1 MLNVMKKDDHIE
13 VFDTKKI
20 QEAILASAR
29 KILSNEEE
37 YDMQQKALIIANE
50 VARFLNSTEDEN
62 AVIMTSKI
70 HNVVL
75 EILSKEWEVVG
86 ASYGMYRNYRKQMA
100 KTFLKSYEES
110 ETVLHDG
117 DKENANKDSDL
128 NSTKQALIAN
138 NNMRGYMETFEM
150 DKDWI
155 EAHKQGW
162 IHIHDLAERYLRQQ
176 NCCLFNMAGLLDGG
190 FQLNGTVYAEPKH
203 FDSAINV
210 VGDVTLFAS
219 AQQYGGFTIPEID
232 TVLAK
237 YAEKSYQ
244 SNLKFILDKFGDIA
258 NEDIV
263 ETLEQAA
270 YDMTVREL
278 EQGFQGFETKL
289 NTISNSLG
297 QIPFVTITF
306 GLDTTQ
312 WGREISKAILNV
324 RIKGIGEN
332 KSTAV
337 FPKLSFLHRKEINGS
352 PESPNYDIKQLGIQC
367 SRLRLYPDWLSLDS
381 GNLAEV
387 YERSNQV
394 VSGMGCR
401 AYLSPFWDEQGN
413 EIYTGRSNIGA
424 VTLNLPKIGLESK
437 GDWNKFFDLIDKYSD
452 IVFAIHEDYYTKIS
466 KTKGSSNPLYFC
478 EGGAWTKV
486 GYDEEVGKIYEAST
500 ASLGYIGIY
509 ETLKAMDVPKEEYLK
524 YGTKIVAY
532 LKKLTEK
539 ATINYNH
546 LYALYST
553 PAESLCYRFQK
564 INRKDYG
571 VIEDVTDREYITNSF
586 HVPVWEDV
594 SVPEKIAFEAP
605 FHKLAT
611 GGRISYNEFVYGV
624 DNSVLEQA
632 INFAM
637 ENGMYYGVNVVAGTC
652 NQCGYSGDFHD
663 NCPKCGTHDITVVTR
678 VCGYLSFDQIHGD
691 SRYNPGKQKEVKE
704 RVKHNF
710 K

>member
-1 MLNVMKKDDHIE
+1 MLNVMKKDGHIE

-258 NEDIV
+258 NEDV
-263 ETLEQAA
+263 METLEQAA

-401 AYLSPFWDEQGN
+401 AYLSPFWNEQGN

-571 VIEDVTDREYITNSF
+571 VIKDVTDREYITNSF

-637 ENGMYYGVNVVAGTC
+637 EKGMYYGVNVVAGTC

-678 VCGYLSFDQIHGD
+678 VCGLTIKS
-691 SRYNPGKQKEVKE
+691 SL
-704 RVKHNF
+704 
-710 K
+710 

>member
-1 MLNVMKKDDHIE
+1 MLNVMKKDGHIE

-150 DKDWI
+150 DKDWV

-244 SNLKFILDKFGDIA
+244 SNLKFILDKFGDIT
-258 NEDIV
+258 NEDIM
-263 ETLEQAA
+263 ETLEQTA

-509 ETLKAMDVPKEEYLK
+509 ETLKAMNVPKEEYLK

-637 ENGMYYGVNVVAGTC
+637 EKGMYYGVNVVAGTC

-678 VCGYLSFDQIHGD
+678 VCGLTIKS
-691 SRYNPGKQKEVKE
+691 SL
-704 RVKHNF
+704 
-710 K
+710 

>member
-1 MLNVMKKDDHIE
+1 MLNVMKKDGHIE

-150 DKDWI
+150 DKDWV

-244 SNLKFILDKFGDIA
+244 SNLKFILDKFGNIT
-258 NEDIV
+258 NEDIM
-263 ETLEQAA
+263 ETLEQTA

-424 VTLNLPKIGLESK
+424 VTLNLPKIGLEAK
-437 GDWNKFFDLIDKYSD
+437 GDWNKFFDLVDKYSD
-452 IVFAIHEDYYTKIS
+452 IIFAIHEDYYTKIS

-509 ETLKAMDVPKEEYLK
+509 ETLKAMNVPKEEYLK
-524 YGTKIVAY
+524 HGTKIVAY

-637 ENGMYYGVNVVAGTC
+637 EKGMYYGVNVVAGTC

>member
-1 MLNVMKKDDHIE
+1 MLNVMKKDGHIE

-244 SNLKFILDKFGDIA
+244 SNLKFILDKFGDITD
-258 NEDIV
+258 EDIM
-263 ETLEQAA
+263 ETLEQTA

-424 VTLNLPKIGLESK
+424 VTLNLPKIGLEAK
-437 GDWNKFFDLIDKYSD
+437 GDWNKFFDLVDKYSD
-452 IVFAIHEDYYTKIS
+452 IIFAIHEDYYTKIS

-509 ETLKAMDVPKEEYLK
+509 ETLKAMNVSKEEYLK

-594 SVPEKIAFEAP
+594 SVPEKIASEAP

-637 ENGMYYGVNVVAGTC
+637 EKGMYYGVNVVAGTC

-678 VCGYLSFDQIHGD
+678 VCGLTIKS
-691 SRYNPGKQKEVKE
+691 SL
-704 RVKHNF
+704 
-710 K
+710 

>member
-1 MLNVMKKDDHIE
+1 MLKVMKKDGHIE

-138 NNMRGYMETFEM
+138 NNMRGYMKTFEM

-244 SNLKFILDKFGDIA
+244 SNLKFILDKFGDIT
-258 NEDIV
+258 NEDIM
-263 ETLEQAA
+263 ETLEQTA
-270 YDMTVREL
+270 YEMTVREL

-509 ETLKAMDVPKEEYLK
+509 ETLKAMNVPKEEYLK
-524 YGTKIVAY
+524 HGTKIVAY

>member
-1 MLNVMKKDDHIE
+1 MLNVMKKDGHIE

-244 SNLKFILDKFGDIA
+244 SNLKFILDKFGDIT
-258 NEDIV
+258 NEDIM
-263 ETLEQAA
+263 ETLEQTA

-337 FPKLSFLHRKEINGS
+337 FPKLSFLHRKEINGN

-387 YERSNQV
+387 YERSGQV

-437 GDWNKFFDLIDKYSD
+437 GDWNKFFDLVDKYSD

-509 ETLKAMDVPKEEYLK
+509 ETLKAMNVPKEEYLK

>member
-1 MLNVMKKDDHIE
+1 MLNVMKKDGHIE

-244 SNLKFILDKFGDIA
+244 SNLNFILDKFGDIT
-258 NEDIV
+258 NEDIM
-263 ETLEQAA
+263 ETLEQTA

-337 FPKLSFLHRKEINGS
+337 FPKLSFLHRKEINGN

-509 ETLKAMDVPKEEYLK
+509 ETLKAMNVPKEEYLK

-678 VCGYLSFDQIHGD
+678 VCGLTIKS
-691 SRYNPGKQKEVKE
+691 SL
-704 RVKHNF
+704 
-710 K
+710 

>member
-1 MLNVMKKDDHIE
+1 MLNVMKKDGHIE

-244 SNLKFILDKFGDIA
+244 SNLKFILDKFGDIT
-258 NEDIV
+258 NEDIM

-401 AYLSPFWDEQGN
+401 AYLSPFWNEQGN

-663 NCPKCGTHDITVVTR
+663 NCPKCDTHDITVVTR
-678 VCGYLSFDQIHGD
+678 VCGLTIKS
-691 SRYNPGKQKEVKE
+691 SL
-704 RVKHNF
+704 
-710 K
+710 

>member
-1 MLNVMKKDDHIE
+1 MLKVMKKDGHIE

-244 SNLKFILDKFGDIA
+244 SNLKFILDKFGDITD
-258 NEDIV
+258 EDIM
-263 ETLEQAA
+263 ETLEQTA

-571 VIEDVTDREYITNSF
+571 VIKDVTDREYITNSF

-637 ENGMYYGVNVVAGTC
+637 EKGMYYGVNVVAGTC

-678 VCGYLSFDQIHGD
+678 VCGLTIKS
-691 SRYNPGKQKEVKE
+691 SL
-704 RVKHNF
+704 
-710 K
+710 

>member
-1 MLNVMKKDDHIE
+1 MLNVMKKDGHIE

-50 VARFLNSTEDEN
+50 VTRFLNSTEDEN

-244 SNLKFILDKFGDIA
+244 SNLKFILDKFGSIT
-258 NEDIV
+258 NENIM
-263 ETLEQAA
+263 ETLEQTA

-337 FPKLSFLHRKEINGS
+337 FPKLSFLHREEINGS

-637 ENGMYYGVNVVAGTC
+637 EKGMYYGVNVVAGTC
-652 NQCGYSGDFHD
+652 NQCGYSEDFHD

-678 VCGYLSFDQIHGD
+678 VCGLTIKS
-691 SRYNPGKQKEVKE
+691 SL
-704 RVKHNF
+704 
-710 K
+710 

>member
-1 MLNVMKKDDHIE
+1 MLNVMKKDGHIE

-29 KILSNEEE
+29 KILSNKEE

-150 DKDWI
+150 DKDWV

-244 SNLKFILDKFGDIA
+244 SNLKFILDKFGNIT
-258 NEDIV
+258 NENIM
-263 ETLEQAA
+263 ETLEQTA

-337 FPKLSFLHRKEINGS
+337 FPKLSFLHRKEINGN

-424 VTLNLPKIGLESK
+424 VTLNLPKIGLEAK
-437 GDWNKFFDLIDKYSD
+437 GDWNKFFDLVDKYSD
-452 IVFAIHEDYYTKIS
+452 IIFAIHEDYYTKIS

-509 ETLKAMDVPKEEYLK
+509 ETLKAMNVPKEEYLK
-524 YGTKIVAY
+524 HGTKIVAY

-637 ENGMYYGVNVVAGTC
+637 EKGMYYGVNVVAGTC

-678 VCGYLSFDQIHGD
+678 VCGLTIKS
-691 SRYNPGKQKEVKE
+691 SL
-704 RVKHNF
+704 
-710 K
+710 

>member
-1 MLNVMKKDDHIE
+1 MLNVMKKDGHIE

-244 SNLKFILDKFGDIA
+244 SNLKFILDKFGDIT
-258 NEDIV
+258 NEDIM
-263 ETLEQAA
+263 ETLEQTA

-337 FPKLSFLHRKEINGS
+337 FPKLSFLHRKEINGN

-387 YERSNQV
+387 YERSGQV

-437 GDWNKFFDLIDKYSD
+437 GDWNKFFDLVDKYSD
-452 IVFAIHEDYYTKIS
+452 IVFSIHEDYYTKIS

-509 ETLKAMDVPKEEYLK
+509 ETLKAMNVPKEEYLK

-637 ENGMYYGVNVVAGTC
+637 EKGMYYGVNVVAGTC

-678 VCGYLSFDQIHGD
+678 VCGLII
-691 SRYNPGKQKEVKE
+691 
-704 RVKHNF
+704 
-710 K
+710 

>member
-1 MLNVMKKDDHIE
+1 MLKVMKKDGHIE

-244 SNLKFILDKFGDIA
+244 SNLKFILDKFGDITD
-258 NEDIV
+258 EDIM
-263 ETLEQAA
+263 ETLEQTA

-509 ETLKAMDVPKEEYLK
+509 ETLKAMNVPKEEYLK
-524 YGTKIVAY
+524 HGTKIVAY

-678 VCGYLSFDQIHGD
+678 VCGLTIKS
-691 SRYNPGKQKEVKE
+691 SL
-704 RVKHNF
+704 
-710 K
+710 

>member
-1 MLNVMKKDDHIE
+1 MLNVMKKDGHIE

-176 NCCLFNMAGLLDGG
+176 NCSLFNMAGLLDGG

-244 SNLKFILDKFGDIA
+244 SNLKIILDKFGDIT
-258 NEDIV
+258 NENIM
-263 ETLEQAA
+263 ETLEQTA

-337 FPKLSFLHRKEINGS
+337 FPKLSFLHREEINGS

-401 AYLSPFWDEQGN
+401 AFLSPFWDEQGN

-637 ENGMYYGVNVVAGTC
+637 EKGMYYGVNVVAGTC

-678 VCGYLSFDQIHGD
+678 VCGLII
-691 SRYNPGKQKEVKE
+691 
-704 RVKHNF
+704 
-710 K
+710 

>member
-1 MLNVMKKDDHIE
+1 MLNVMKKDGHIE

-150 DKDWI
+150 NKDWI

-176 NCCLFNMAGLLDGG
+176 NCSLFNMAGLLDGG

-219 AQQYGGFTIPEID
+219 AQQFGGFTIPEID

-237 YAEKSYQ
+237 YAELSYKTNLRFCEENVQ
-244 SNLKFILDKFGDIA
+244 SILPDASELVKDM
-258 NEDIV
+258 
-263 ETLEQAA
+263 A
-270 YDMTVREL
+270 YKMTIREI
-278 EQGFQGFETKL
+278 EQGIQGFETKL
-289 NTISNSLG
+289 NTVSNSLG
-297 QIPFVTITF
+297 QVPFVTVTF
-306 GLDTTQ
+306 GLDTST
-312 WGREISKAILNV
+312 WGREIAKNLIKV
-324 RIKGIGEN
+324 REKGTGQ
-332 KSTAV
+332 KKTTAV
-337 FPKLSFLHRKEINGS
+337 FPKLVFLHRAEVNGNPGS
-352 PESPNYDIKQLGIQC
+352 PNFDIKQEAIQC
-367 SRLRLYPDWLSLDS
+367 SRTRLYPDYLSLDS
-381 GNLAEV
+381 GHLAEV
-387 YERSNQV
+387 YNRTGGKA
-394 VSGMGCR
+394 VSPMGCR
-401 AYLSPFWDEQGN
+401 AFLSPFWDEQGN

-452 IVFAIHEDYYTKIS
+452 IVFSIHEDYYTKIS

-509 ETLKAMDVPKEEYLK
+509 ETLKAMNVPKEEYLK

-553 PAESLCYRFQK
+553 PKLC
-564 INRKDYG
+564 
-571 VIEDVTDREYITNSF
+571 
-586 HVPVWEDV
+586 
-594 SVPEKIAFEAP
+594 
-605 FHKLAT
+605 
-611 GGRISYNEFVYGV
+611 GR
-624 DNSVLEQA
+624 
-632 INFAM
+632 
-637 ENGMYYGVNVVAGTC
+637 
-652 NQCGYSGDFHD
+652 
-663 NCPKCGTHDITVVTR
+663 
-678 VCGYLSFDQIHGD
+678 
-691 SRYNPGKQKEVKE
+691 
-704 RVKHNF
+704 
-710 K
+710 

>member
-1 MLNVMKKDDHIE
+1 MLNVMKKDGHIE

-75 EILSKEWEVVG
+75 KILSKEWEVVG

-244 SNLKFILDKFGDIA
+244 SNLKFILDKFGDIT
-258 NEDIV
+258 NEDIM
-263 ETLEQAA
+263 ETLEQTA

-424 VTLNLPKIGLESK
+424 VTLNLPKIGLEAK
-437 GDWNKFFDLIDKYSD
+437 GDWNKFFDLVDKYSD
-452 IVFAIHEDYYTKIS
+452 IIFAIHEDYYTKIS

-509 ETLKAMDVPKEEYLK
+509 ETLKAMNVPKEEYLK
-524 YGTKIVAY
+524 HGTKIVAY

-678 VCGYLSFDQIHGD
+678 VCGLTIKS
-691 SRYNPGKQKEVKE
+691 SL
-704 RVKHNF
+704 
-710 K
+710 

>member
-1 MLNVMKKDDHIE
+1 MLNVMKKDGHIE

-150 DKDWI
+150 DKDWV

-244 SNLKFILDKFGDIA
+244 SNLKFILDKFGNIT
-258 NEDIV
+258 NENIM
-263 ETLEQAA
+263 ETLEQTA

-424 VTLNLPKIGLESK
+424 VTLNLPKIGLEAK
-437 GDWNKFFDLIDKYSD
+437 GDWNKFFDLVDKYSD
-452 IVFAIHEDYYTKIS
+452 IIFAIHEDYYTKIS

-509 ETLKAMDVPKEEYLK
+509 ETLKAMNVSKEEYLK

>member
-1 MLNVMKKDDHIE
+1 MLNVMKKDGHIE

-244 SNLKFILDKFGDIA
+244 SNLKFILDKFGDIT
-258 NEDIV
+258 NEDIM
-263 ETLEQAA
+263 ETLEQTA

-337 FPKLSFLHRKEINGS
+337 FPKLSFLHRKEINGN

-387 YERSNQV
+387 YERSGQV

-637 ENGMYYGVNVVAGTC
+637 EKGMYYGVNVVAGTC

>member
-1 MLNVMKKDDHIE
+1 MLNVMKKDGHIE

-244 SNLKFILDKFGDIA
+244 SNLNFILDKFGDIT
-258 NEDIV
+258 NEDIM
-263 ETLEQAA
+263 ETLEQTA

-387 YERSNQV
+387 YERSSQV

-437 GDWNKFFDLIDKYSD
+437 GDWNKFFDLVDKYSD

-509 ETLKAMDVPKEEYLK
+509 ETLKAMNVPKEEYLK

>member
-1 MLNVMKKDDHIE
+1 MLNVMKKDGHIE

-258 NEDIV
+258 NEDIM

-337 FPKLSFLHRKEINGS
+337 FPKLSFLHREEINGS

-509 ETLKAMDVPKEEYLK
+509 ETLKAMDIPKEEYLK

-678 VCGYLSFDQIHGD
+678 VCGLTIKS
-691 SRYNPGKQKEVKE
+691 SL
-704 RVKHNF
+704 
-710 K
+710 

>member
-1 MLNVMKKDDHIE
+1 MLNVMKKDGHIE

-50 VARFLNSTEDEN
+50 VTRFLNSTEDEN

-244 SNLKFILDKFGDIA
+244 SNLKFILDKFGSIT
-258 NEDIV
+258 NENIM
-263 ETLEQAA
+263 ETLEQTA

-337 FPKLSFLHRKEINGS
+337 FPKLSFLHREEINGS

-637 ENGMYYGVNVVAGTC
+637 EKGMYYGVNVVAGTC

>member
-1 MLNVMKKDDHIE
+1 MLNVMKKDGHIE

-237 YAEKSYQ
+237 YTEKSYQ

-258 NEDIV
+258 NEDIM

-678 VCGYLSFDQIHGD
+678 VCGLTIKS
-691 SRYNPGKQKEVKE
+691 SL
-704 RVKHNF
+704 
-710 K
+710 

>member
-1 MLNVMKKDDHIE
+1 MLNVMKKDGHIE

-244 SNLKFILDKFGDIA
+244 SNLKFILDKFGDIT
-258 NEDIV
+258 NENIM
-263 ETLEQAA
+263 ETLEQTA

-663 NCPKCGTHDITVVTR
+663 NCPKCDTHDITVVTR
-678 VCGYLSFDQIHGD
+678 VCGLTIKS
-691 SRYNPGKQKEVKE
+691 SL
-704 RVKHNF
+704 
-710 K
+710 

>member
-1 MLNVMKKDDHIE
+1 MLNVMKKDGHIE

-258 NEDIV
+258 NEDIM

-337 FPKLSFLHRKEINGS
+337 FPKLSFLHREEINGS

-424 VTLNLPKIGLESK
+424 VTLNLPKIGLEAK
-437 GDWNKFFDLIDKYSD
+437 GDWNKFFDLVDKYSD
-452 IVFAIHEDYYTKIS
+452 IIFAIHEDYYTKIS

-509 ETLKAMDVPKEEYLK
+509 ETLKAMNVPKEEYLK
-524 YGTKIVAY
+524 HGTKIVAY

-637 ENGMYYGVNVVAGTC
+637 EKGMYYGVNVVAGTC

>member
-1 MLNVMKKDDHIE
+1 MLNVMKKDGHIE

-150 DKDWI
+150 DKDWV

-244 SNLKFILDKFGDIA
+244 SNLKFILDKFGDIT
-258 NEDIV
+258 NEDIM
-263 ETLEQAA
+263 ETLEQTA

-424 VTLNLPKIGLESK
+424 VTLNLPKIGLEAK
-437 GDWNKFFDLIDKYSD
+437 GDWNKFFDLVDKYSD
-452 IVFAIHEDYYTKIS
+452 IIFAIHEDYYTKIS

-509 ETLKAMDVPKEEYLK
+509 ETLKAMNIPKEEYLK
-524 YGTKIVAY
+524 HGTKIVAY

-637 ENGMYYGVNVVAGTC
+637 EKGMYYGVNVVAGTC

>member
-1 MLNVMKKDDHIE
+1 MLNVMKKDGHIE

-258 NEDIV
+258 NEDTM
-263 ETLEQAA
+263 ETLEQTA

-337 FPKLSFLHRKEINGS
+337 FPKLSFLHRKEINGN

-387 YERSNQV
+387 YERSGQV

-509 ETLKAMDVPKEEYLK
+509 ETLKAMNVPKEEYLK

-553 PAESLCYRFQK
+553 PKLC
-564 INRKDYG
+564 
-571 VIEDVTDREYITNSF
+571 
-586 HVPVWEDV
+586 
-594 SVPEKIAFEAP
+594 
-605 FHKLAT
+605 
-611 GGRISYNEFVYGV
+611 GR
-624 DNSVLEQA
+624 
-632 INFAM
+632 
-637 ENGMYYGVNVVAGTC
+637 
-652 NQCGYSGDFHD
+652 
-663 NCPKCGTHDITVVTR
+663 
-678 VCGYLSFDQIHGD
+678 
-691 SRYNPGKQKEVKE
+691 
-704 RVKHNF
+704 
-710 K
+710 

>member
-1 MLNVMKKDDHIE
+1 MLNVMKKDGHIE

-150 DKDWI
+150 DKDWV

-244 SNLKFILDKFGDIA
+244 SNLKFILDKFGNIT
-258 NEDIV
+258 NENIM
-263 ETLEQAA
+263 ETLEQTA

-337 FPKLSFLHRKEINGS
+337 FPKLSFLHRKEINGN

-367 SRLRLYPDWLSLDS
+367 SRLRLYPDWLSLDN

-387 YERSNQV
+387 YERSGQV

-509 ETLKAMDVPKEEYLK
+509 ETLKAMNVSKEEYLK

-637 ENGMYYGVNVVAGTC
+637 EKGMYYGVNVVAGTC

>member
-1 MLNVMKKDDHIE
+1 MLNVMKKDGHIE

-258 NEDIV
+258 NEDIM

-401 AYLSPFWDEQGN
+401 AYLSPFWNEQGN

-524 YGTKIVAY
+524 YGTKIVSY

-571 VIEDVTDREYITNSF
+571 VIKDVTDREYITNSF

-678 VCGYLSFDQIHGD
+678 VCGLTIKS
-691 SRYNPGKQKEVKE
+691 SL
-704 RVKHNF
+704 
-710 K
+710 

>member
-1 MLNVMKKDDHIE
+1 MLNVMKKDGHIE

-150 DKDWI
+150 DKDWV

-244 SNLKFILDKFGDIA
+244 SNLKFILDKFGNIT
-258 NEDIV
+258 NENIM
-263 ETLEQAA
+263 ETLEQTA

-452 IVFAIHEDYYTKIS
+452 IIFAIHEDYYTKIS

-509 ETLKAMDVPKEEYLK
+509 ETLKAMNVPKEEYLK
-524 YGTKIVAY
+524 HGTKIVAY

-637 ENGMYYGVNVVAGTC
+637 EKGMYYGVNVVAGTC

-678 VCGYLSFDQIHGD
+678 VCGLTIKS
-691 SRYNPGKQKEVKE
+691 SL
-704 RVKHNF
+704 
-710 K
+710 

>member
-1 MLNVMKKDDHIE
+1 MLNVMKKDGHIE

-50 VARFLNSTEDEN
+50 VARFLNSTENEN

-258 NEDIV
+258 NEDIM

>member
-1 MLNVMKKDDHIE
+1 MLNVMKKDGHIE

-150 DKDWI
+150 DKDWV

-244 SNLKFILDKFGDIA
+244 SNLKFILDKFGNIT
-258 NEDIV
+258 NENIM
-263 ETLEQAA
+263 ETLEQTA

-637 ENGMYYGVNVVAGTC
+637 EKGMYYGVNVVAGTC

-678 VCGYLSFDQIHGD
+678 VCGLTIKS
-691 SRYNPGKQKEVKE
+691 SL
-704 RVKHNF
+704 
-710 K
+710 

>member
-1 MLNVMKKDDHIE
+1 MLNVMKKDGHIE

-244 SNLKFILDKFGDIA
+244 SNLKFILDKFGNIT
-258 NEDIV
+258 NENIM
-263 ETLEQAA
+263 ETLEQTA

-637 ENGMYYGVNVVAGTC
+637 EKGMYYGVNVVAGTC

-663 NCPKCGTHDITVVTR
+663 NCPKCRTHDITVVTR
-678 VCGYLSFDQIHGD
+678 VCGLTIKS
-691 SRYNPGKQKEVKE
+691 SL
-704 RVKHNF
+704 
-710 K
+710 

>member
-1 MLNVMKKDDHIE
+1 MLNVMKKDGHIE

-244 SNLKFILDKFGDIA
+244 LNLKFILDKFGDIA
-258 NEDIV
+258 NEDIM

-637 ENGMYYGVNVVAGTC
+637 EKGMYYGVNVVAGTC

-678 VCGYLSFDQIHGD
+678 VCGLTIKS
-691 SRYNPGKQKEVKE
+691 SL
-704 RVKHNF
+704 
-710 K
+710 